1 MRADGK
7 RLKNVDPMY
16 TVANYIM
23 SERNDAMNM
32 ITLDIPVA
40 PLQQYL
46 NQCRKNG
53 KRLSHMAI
61 LVAAYLR
68 TMAKYPELN
77 RFVVN
82 RKAYTRNEI
91 SVAMVVLKSGGDH
104 EGTMTKMYFEPTN
117 TVFEV
122 QEIINTFIEEN
133 RRAPENN
140 KTEKLIKVLLS
151 IPGLCPLGVGL
162 FKWMDKHGLLP
173 KSIIDASPFHNS
185 LCITNLASIRTN
197 HIYHHCYNF
206 GTTSVFIAMGN
217 QREVAK
223 RKGDEVVFERCIPLG
238 VTMDERIA
246 SGSYFAL
253 AFRCMQEYLSNPALL
268 ETPPEEVLTDPGL
281 TKA

>member
-32 ITLDIPVA
+32 ITLDIPVT

-46 NQCRKNG
+46 NQSRKNG
-53 KRLSHMAI
+53 KKLSYMAI

-82 RKAYTRNEI
+82 RKAYARNEI
-91 SVAMVVLKSGGDH
+91 AVAMVVLKSGGDH

-117 TVFEV
+117 TIFEV
-122 QEIINTFIEEN
+122 QDIIDKFVEEN
-133 RRAPENN
+133 RQAPENN

-162 FKWMDKHGLLP
+162 FKWMDKHGWLP

-206 GTTSVFIAMGN
+206 GTTSVFISMGN

-223 RKGDEVVFERCIPLG
+223 RKGNEVVFERCIPLG

-253 AFRCMQEYLSNPALL
+253 AFRCMQEYLSNPTLL
-268 ETPPEEVLTDPGL
+268 ETPPEEVLPDPAL
-281 TKA
+281 SKK

>member
-53 KRLSHMAI
+53 KKLSHMAI
-61 LVAAYLR
+61 LIAAYLR

-206 GTTSVFIAMGN
+206 GTTSVFMAMGN
-217 QREVAK
+217 AREVP
-223 RKGDEVVFERCIPLG
+223 RRRRGEIVFEKCMPIG
-238 VTMDERIA
+238 VVMDERIC
-246 SGSYFAL
+246 SGHDFAI
-253 AFRCMQEYLSNPALL
+253 AFRYFSKMMEDPTLL
-268 ETPPEEVLTDPGL
+268 ETPPEEVVTDPAL
-281 TKA
+281 

>member
-7 RLKNVDPMY
+7 RLRNVDPMY

-23 SERNDAMNM
+23 SERNDALNM

-40 PLQQYL
+40 PIQHYL

-53 KRLSHMAI
+53 KKISYMAI
-61 LVAAYLR
+61 LIAAYLR
-68 TMAKYPELN
+68 TMAQYPELN

-82 RKAYTRNEI
+82 RKPYARNEI
-91 SVAMVVLKSGGDH
+91 AVAMVVLKSGKDH
-104 EGTMTKMYFEPTN
+104 EGTMTKMYLNPTD
-117 TVFEV
+117 TIFDV
-122 QEIINTFIEEN
+122 QDTIDKFVEEN
-133 RRAPENN
+133 RQSPENN

-151 IPGLCPLGVGL
+151 IPGLLPVGVGL

-173 KSIIDASPFHNS
+173 KAIIDASPFHNS

-206 GTTSVFIAMGN
+206 GTTSVFFAMGN
-217 QREVAK
+217 QREVPK
-223 RKGDEVVFERCIPLG
+223 RLGDEIVFERCMPIG
-238 VTMDERIA
+238 VVMDERIA

-253 AFRCMQEYLSNPALL
+253 AFRYMQKHLNDPSLL
-268 ETPPEEVLTDPGL
+268 ETPPAEVVPDPAL
-281 TKA
+281 K